1 MTQEPVV
8 QPLTRRAVLRGA
20 LAALAA
26 AVTGGC
32 TLTPGGPLDMN
43 RWMGRGDARLS
54 ARPAP
59 VAAPEPGRGLRELDL
74 GPGPQTVLYVPD
86 GPDDVPL
93 RLVLA
98 LHGAGG
104 EGRGGIAP
112 LQPFADAHRLLLLG
126 PRSNGSTWDVVL
138 GGWGPDVRRIDEA
151 LRQVFATYPVDPGRL
166 AISGFSDGASYALSL
181 GLANAD
187 LFTHIIAFSPGFLA
201 PVRRVGTLRVY
212 LAHGRADTV
221 LPIDLTSRPI
231 ARRLQADDVPTLVR
245 EFDGPHVVP
254 TEIVEDAVRWFL
266 E

>member
-1 MTQEPVV
+1 M
-8 QPLTRRAVLRGA
+8 QPLARRAVLRGA
-20 LAALAA
+20 LVALAA
-26 AVTGGC
+26 AGTGGC
-32 TLTPGGPLDMN
+32 TPTPGGLDVN
-43 RWMGRGDARLS
+43 RWMGRDDARLS

-59 VAAPEPGRGLRELDL
+59 VAAPVPGPGLRELDL
-74 GPGPQTVLYVPD
+74 SPGPQAVLYVPD

-112 LQPFADAHRLLLLG
+112 LQPFADTHRLLLLG
-126 PRSNGSTWDVVL
+126 PRSSGSTWDVVL
-138 GGWGPDVRRIDEA
+138 GGWGPDVRRIDET

-187 LFTHIIAFSPGFLA
+187 LFTHVIAFSPGFLA
-201 PVRRVGTLRVY
+201 PVPRVGAPRVY

-221 LPIDLTSRPI
+221 LPIDVTSRRI
-231 ARRLQADDVPTLVR
+231 ARRLEVEDVPTLVR

-254 TEIVEDAVRWFL
+254 AGIAEDAVRWFL
-266 E
+266 G